1 MGLRGKELV
10 GVLFEMK
17 SYLIEASY
25 LSLKD
30 FISLRV
36 DCKSVTHSNQVIK
49 L

>member
-25 LSLKD
+25 L
-30 FISLRV
+30 I
-36 DCKSVTHSNQVIK
+36 CWGC
-49 L
+49 